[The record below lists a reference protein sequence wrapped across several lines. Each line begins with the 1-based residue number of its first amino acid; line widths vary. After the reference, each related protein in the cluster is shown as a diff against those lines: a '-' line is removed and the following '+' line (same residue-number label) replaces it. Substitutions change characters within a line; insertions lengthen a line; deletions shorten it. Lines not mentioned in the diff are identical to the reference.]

1 MKLKVLPLP
10 QQAGKQKVA
19 TQAGVGLC
27 AYKTTDAK
35 AEAATVFAQWFT
47 EERRNLEFVLT
58 TGYMPVKAG
67 AFDKIGEGAFRS
79 DAYKNLYDALRTT
92 VATCNFEKE
101 PNFDGYYPKVYELY
115 EEIRNIQKTL
125 KIGYENGK
133 TCEQF
138 VAEMRS
144 ALFGVG

>member
-1 MKLKVLPLP
+1 
-10 QQAGKQKVA
+10 
-19 TQAGVGLC
+19 
-27 AYKTTDAK
+27 
-35 AEAATVFAQWFT
+35 
-47 EERRNLEFVLT
+47 
-58 TGYMPVKAG
+58 MPVKAG

-101 PNFDGYYPKVYELY
+101 PHFDGYHSKVYELY
-115 EEIRNIQKTL
+115 DEIRNIQKNL

-133 TCEQF
+133 TCDQF